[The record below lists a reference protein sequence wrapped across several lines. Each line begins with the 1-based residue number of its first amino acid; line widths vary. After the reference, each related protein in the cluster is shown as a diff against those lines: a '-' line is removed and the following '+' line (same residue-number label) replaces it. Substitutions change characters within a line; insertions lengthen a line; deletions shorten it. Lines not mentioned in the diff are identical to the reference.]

1 MNLREQLESMGQ
13 VRYSDG
19 RPHEVVFT
27 IRQWERVVAI
37 LELYDEKWISIEKSL
52 TKKCDDLTQERDE
65 QKIVA
70 LPEIVRREREDHST
84 PTEQLRCCRLS
95 RATRDPSLRKR
106 GCAAEA

>member
-70 LPEIVRREREDHST
+70 RHYQKLCDEKEKIIQH
-84 PTEQLRCCRLS
+84 LRNNF
-95 RATRDPSLRKR
+95 D
-106 GCAAEA
+106 AAA

>member
-27 IRQWERVVAI
+27 IPQWQRVVAI
-37 LELYDEKWISIEKSL
+37 LELYDEKWINVEKSL
-52 TKKCDDLTQERDE
+52 TKKCDDLMQERDE

-70 LPEIVRREREDHST
+70 RHYQKLCDEKEKIIQH
-84 PTEQLRCCRLS
+84 LRNNF
-95 RATRDPSLRKR
+95 D
-106 GCAAEA
+106 AAA

>member
-37 LELYDEKWISIEKSL
+37 LELYDEKWINVEKSL
-52 TKKCDDLTQERDE
+52 TKKCDDLMQERDE

-70 LPEIVRREREDHST
+70 RHYQKLCDEKEKIIQH
-84 PTEQLRCCRLS
+84 LRNNF
-95 RATRDPSLRKR
+95 D
-106 GCAAEA
+106 AAA